1 MHIKEEPLWAQ
12 EGALACWTFANH
24 QDTML
29 DFANH
34 QASKL
39 EFKNPQFGLISVKLI
54 PTPNRVEPEPS
65 CRVESVI
72 PL

>member
-12 EGALACWTFANH
+12 EGALACWT
-24 QDTML
+24 
-29 DFANH
+29 FANH